1 MSALLPRGG
10 DGAHSCRFCGTPL
23 SLSLVD
29 LGDQPLAN
37 AYLRAEALAK
47 PEPRHPLH
55 ARVCQAC
62 RLVQVGAA
70 VPPEEIFSDYAY
82 FSSMAA
88 SWVAHAER
96 YARTM
101 TSRLGLGPRSRV
113 VEVASN
119 DGYLLRHFVALG
131 IPCLGIEPAANVA
144 AEARARGV
152 PTEVAFFGRE
162 TAARIRARD
171 GAADLITANNVFA
184 HVPDLNDFAAGFTA
198 LLAPAGTLT
207 IEVPH
212 LLNLLREL
220 QFDTIYHEHYCYFS
234 LAAAERVLAAQGLA
248 VFDVAELPTHGGS
261 LRLFVAHAAA
271 GRAPGPGLAAV
282 RAKEA
287 EAGLDTDA
295 PYAGFT
301 AACEGVRDGLRA
313 FLDAMRA
320 EGRRVAAYG
329 AAAKG
334 NTLLNYCGITA
345 GDGRIAFVVDRA
357 PSKQGRYL
365 PGSHIPILAPDAIFS
380 ERPDIVL
387 LLPWNLRREIAA
399 DLAGI
404 AAWGGR
410 FAVAI
415 PRLEVFGPA

>member
-1 MSALLPRGG
+1 MSGFAPRGG
-10 DGAHSCRFCGTPL
+10 DGARTCRFCGAPL
-23 SLSLVD
+23 TLSLVD
-29 LGDQPLAN
+29 LGQQPLAN
-37 AYLRAEALAK
+37 AYLTREALAR
-47 PEPRHPLH
+47 PEPRYPLH
-55 ARVCQAC
+55 ARVCGAC

-70 VPPEEIFSDYAY
+70 VPPEAIFSDYAY
-82 FSSMAA
+82 FSSVAT

-96 YARTM
+96 YARDM
-101 TSRLGLGPRSRV
+101 TRRLGLGPGSRV

-119 DGYLLRHFVALG
+119 DGYLLRHFVAMG

-144 AEARARGV
+144 AEARACGV

-162 TAARIRARD
+162 TAQRIRDRD
-171 GAADLITANNVFA
+171 GPADLIAANNVFA
-184 HVPDLNDFAAGFTA
+184 HVPDLNDFAAGFAT
-198 LLAPAGTLT
+198 LLAPGGTLT
-207 IEVPH
+207 IEFPH

-248 VFDVAELPTHGGS
+248 VFDVEELPTHGGS
-261 LRLFVAHAAA
+261 LRLHVAHDAA
-271 GRAPGPGLAAV
+271 GRAAGPGLAAV

-287 EAGLDTDA
+287 AAGLDTDA

-301 AACEGVRDGLRA
+301 AACEGVRDGLLA

-345 GDGRIAFVVDRA
+345 GDGRIGFVVDRA

-365 PGSHIPILAPDAIFS
+365 PGSHIPILAPEAIFA

-387 LLPWNLRREIAA
+387 ILPWNLRREIAA

-404 AAWGGR
+404 SAWGGR

-415 PRLEVFGPA
+415 PGLEVFDPA

>member
-1 MSALLPRGG
+1 MSTLRPIGG
-10 DGAHSCRFCGTPL
+10 DGHRTCRFCGSPL

-37 AYLRAEALAK
+37 AYLAADALAR
-47 PEPRHPLH
+47 PEPHYALH
-55 ARVCQAC
+55 ARVCGAC

-82 FSSMAA
+82 FSSVAA

-96 YARTM
+96 YARAM
-101 TSRLGLGPRSRV
+101 RDRLSLGPASRV
-113 VEVASN
+113 VEIASN
-119 DGYLLRHFVALG
+119 DGYLLRHFVAMG

-144 AEARARGV
+144 AEAVASGV

-162 TAARIRARD
+162 TARRLRDRD
-171 GAADLITANNVFA
+171 GPADLIAANNVFA
-184 HVPDLNDFAAGFTA
+184 HVPDLNDFAAGFAT

-207 IEVPH
+207 VEFPH

-248 VFDVAELPTHGGS
+248 VFDVEELPTHGGS

-271 GRAPGPGLAAV
+271 GRTEGAGLAAI
-282 RAKEA
+282 RAKEQA
-287 EAGLDTDA
+287 AGLDSDGA
-295 PYAGFT
+295 YAGYAT
-301 AACEGVRDGLRA
+301 ACEAVRDGLMA
-313 FLDAMRA
+313 FLDRMRA

-345 GDGRIAFVVDRA
+345 GDGRIAFVADRA
-357 PSKQGRYL
+357 PSKQGRFL
-365 PGSHIPILAPDAIFS
+365 PGSHIPIRAPEAIFA

-387 LLPWNLRREIAA
+387 ILPWNIRREIAA

-410 FAVAI
+410 FAVAV
-415 PRLEVFGPA
+415 PALSVFDAP

>member
-1 MSALLPRGG
+1 MPRGG
-10 DGAHSCRFCGTPL
+10 DGACTCRFCGTPL

-37 AYLRAEALAK
+37 AYLTKAALAT

-82 FSSMAA
+82 FSSMAS

-96 YARTM
+96 YAHAM
-101 TSRLGLGPRSRV
+101 VERLGLGPRSRV
-113 VEVASN
+113 VEIASN
-119 DGYLLRHFVALG
+119 DGYLLTHFVAMG

-144 AEARARGV
+144 AVAREAGV

-171 GAADLITANNVFA
+171 GAADLIAANNVFA
-184 HVPDLNDFAAGFTA
+184 HVPDLNDFAAGFAT
-198 LLAPAGTLT
+198 LLAPTGTLT
-207 IEVPH
+207 IEFPH

-220 QFDTIYHEHYCYFS
+220 QFDTIYHEHFCYFS

-248 VFDVAELPTHGGS
+248 VFDVEELSTHGGS
-261 LRLFVAHAAA
+261 LRLFVAHASAS
-271 GRAPGPGLAAV
+271 RAPGPGLASV
-282 RAKEA
+282 RAKER

-301 AACEGVRDGLRA
+301 AACEGVRDGLLA
-313 FLDAMRA
+313 FLDRMRA

-345 GDGRIAFVVDRA
+345 ADGRIGFVVDRA
-357 PSKQGRYL
+357 PSKQGRFL
-365 PGSHIPILAPDAIFS
+365 PGSHIPILAPEAIFT

-387 LLPWNLRREIAA
+387 ILPWNLRREIAA

-415 PRLEVFGPA
+415 PRLEVFSPA

>member
-1 MSALLPRGG
+1 MSALRPIGG
-10 DGAHSCRFCGTPL
+10 DGHRTCRFCGEAL

-29 LGDQPLAN
+29 LGAQPLAN
-37 AYLRAEALAK
+37 SYLTKEALSR
-47 PEPRHPLH
+47 PEPRYPLH
-55 ARVCQAC
+55 ARVCRAC

-82 FSSMAA
+82 FSSVAT

-96 YARTM
+96 YAQVMRD
-101 TSRLGLGPRSRV
+101 RLGLGPASRV

-119 DGYLLRHFVALG
+119 DGYLLRHFVAMG

-144 AEARARGV
+144 AEAQSRGV
-152 PTEVAFFGRE
+152 PTEVAFFGRA
-162 TAARIRARD
+162 TAERIRERD
-171 GAADLITANNVFA
+171 GPADLIAANNVFA
-184 HVPDLNDFAAGFTA
+184 HVPDLNDFAAGFAA
-198 LLAPAGTLT
+198 LLAPDGTLT
-207 IEVPH
+207 LEFPH

-248 VFDVAELPTHGGS
+248 VFDVEELPTHGGS

-271 GRAPGPGLAAV
+271 KRAPGPGLEAV

-287 EAGLDTDA
+287 AAGLDTDA
-295 PYAGFT
+295 AYAGY
-301 AACEGVRDGLRA
+301 AARCASVRDGLLA

-320 EGRRVAAYG
+320 EGKRVAAYG

-345 GDGRIAFVVDRA
+345 EDGRIAYVVDRA

-365 PGSHIPILAPDAIFS
+365 PGSHIPILAPQAIAD
-380 ERPDIVL
+380 EKPDIVL
-387 LLPWNLRREIAA
+387 ILPWNLRREIAA
-399 DLAGI
+399 DLAFV
-404 AAWGGR
+404 AEWGGR
-410 FAVAI
+410 FAVAV
-415 PRLEVFGPA
+415 PRLEVFVPA

>member
-1 MSALLPRGG
+1 MTALRPIGG
-10 DGAHSCRFCGTPL
+10 DGHRTCRFCGAGL
-23 SLSLVD
+23 SLTLVD

-37 AYLRAEALAK
+37 SYLTKQALAL
-47 PEPRHPLH
+47 PEPRYPLH

-82 FSSMAA
+82 FSSVAA

-96 YARTM
+96 YAQSMRH
-101 TSRLGLGPRSRV
+101 RLCLGPASCV

-119 DGYLLRHFVALG
+119 DGYLLRHFVAMG

-152 PTEVAFFGRE
+152 PTEVAFFGHA
-162 TAARIRARD
+162 TASRIRDRD
-171 GAADLITANNVFA
+171 GRADLIAANNVFA
-184 HVPDLNDFAAGFTA
+184 HVPDLNDFAAGFAA
-198 LLAPAGTLT
+198 LLAPEGTLT
-207 IEVPH
+207 IEFPH

-248 VFDVAELPTHGGS
+248 VFDVEELPTHGGS
-261 LRLFVAHAAA
+261 LRLFVAHVAT
-271 GRAPGPGLAAV
+271 RRTPGPGLAAV
-282 RAKEA
+282 RAREA
-287 EAGLDTDA
+287 EGGLDTDA
-295 PYAGFT
+295 AYAGY
-301 AACEGVRDGLRA
+301 AARCATVRDGLLG
-313 FLDAMRA
+313 FLDTMRN

-345 GDGRIAFVVDRA
+345 EDGRIAFVVDRA

-365 PGSHIPILAPDAIFS
+365 PGSRIRILGPEAIAA
-380 ERPDIVL
+380 EKPDIVL
-387 LLPWNLRREIAA
+387 ILPWNLRREIAA
-399 DLAGI
+399 DLASI
-404 AAWGGR
+404 AQWGGR
-410 FAVAI
+410 FAVAV
-415 PRLEVFGPA
+415 PKLEVFAPA

>member
-1 MSALLPRGG
+1 
-10 DGAHSCRFCGTPL
+10 
-23 SLSLVD
+23 
-29 LGDQPLAN
+29 
-37 AYLRAEALAK
+37 
-47 PEPRHPLH
+47 
-55 ARVCQAC
+55 
-62 RLVQVGAA
+62 
-70 VPPEEIFSDYAY
+70 
-82 FSSMAA
+82 
-88 SWVAHAER
+88 
-96 YARTM
+96 
-101 TSRLGLGPRSRV
+101 
-113 VEVASN
+113 VASN
-119 DGYLLRHFVALG
+119 DGYLLRHFVSLG

-144 AEARARGV
+144 AEARAAGV

-162 TAARIRARD
+162 TAARIRHRD
-171 GAADLITANNVFA
+171 GPADLIAANNVFA
-184 HVPDLNDFAAGFTA
+184 HVPDLNDFAAGFAA

-207 IEVPH
+207 IEFPH

-248 VFDVAELPTHGGS
+248 VFDVEELPTHGGS
-261 LRLFVAHAAA
+261 LRLFVAHTTA

-282 RAKEA
+282 RAKEEA
-287 EAGLDTDA
+287 AGLDADA

-301 AACEGVRDGLRA
+301 AACEGVRNGLLA

-320 EGRRVAAYG
+320 AGRRVAAYG

-365 PGSHIPILAPDAIFS
+365 PGSHIPILAPEAIFS

-387 LLPWNLRREIAA
+387 ILPWNLRREIAA

>member
-1 MSALLPRGG
+1 MSTLLPRGG
-10 DGAHSCRFCGTPL
+10 DGHRSCRFCGAPL

-37 AYLRAEALAK
+37 AYLSAEGLAR
-47 PEPRHPLH
+47 PEPRYPLH
-55 ARVCQAC
+55 ARVCGAC

-82 FSSMAA
+82 FSSVAT

-96 YARTM
+96 YARAM
-101 TSRLGLGPRSRV
+101 RDRLSLGPTSRV
-113 VEVASN
+113 VEIASN
-119 DGYLLRHFVALG
+119 DGYLLRHFVAMG

-144 AEARARGV
+144 AQAVASGV
-152 PTEVAFFGRE
+152 PTEVAFFGRD
-162 TAARIRARD
+162 TAARLRARD
-171 GAADLITANNVFA
+171 GAADLIAANNVFA
-184 HVPDLNDFAAGFTA
+184 HVPDLNDFAGGFAT
-198 LLAPAGTLT
+198 LLAPSGTLT
-207 IEVPH
+207 IEFPH

-248 VFDVAELPTHGGS
+248 VFDVEELPTHGGS
-261 LRLFVAHAAA
+261 LRLLVAHAAA
-271 GRAPGPGLAAV
+271 GRAEGPGLAAV

-287 EAGLDTDA
+287 AAGLDTDMA
-295 PYAGFT
+295 YGGYA
-301 AACEGVRDGLRA
+301 AACAAVRDGLVA
-313 FLDAMRA
+313 FLDRMRA

-345 GDGRIAFVVDRA
+345 DDGRIAFVADRA
-357 PSKQGRYL
+357 PSKQGRFL
-365 PGSHIPILAPDAIFS
+365 PGSRIPIRAPEAIFA

-387 LLPWNLRREIAA
+387 ILPWNIRREIAA

-415 PRLEVFGPA
+415 PRLSVFDAA